1 MTEKDILR
9 AIGGIDPSLILAA
22 ERVQK
27 KISWKK
33 WIATAACFL
42 LIAFVAVGYYNVV
55 LRGANSGDPGP
66 QNYKFSTLAEMNA
79 AIGKE
84 TLCNDNTVICDDDT
98 VIRVSCFEDESGIID
113 LHKPSQLN
121 VIAYDGDIR
130 IEYYIIFGRDDVSQ
144 SYVGGYEEQNLR
156 REINGITVMCFG
168 NREGEATKTV
178 WVSEGCSYA
187 VLAYGAGGDEDFGL
201 QADDL
206 NIIVSGVK

>member
-9 AIGGIDPSLILAA
+9 AIGGIDSALILAA
-22 ERVQK
+22 EKAPK

-98 VIRVSCFEDESGIID
+98 VIRVSCFEDESDIID

-130 IEYYIIFGRDDVSQ
+130 IEYYIIFGRDDVSK

-156 REINGITVMCFG
+156 REINGITVHYSKIFDG
-168 NREGEATKTV
+168 FHHSQAKFI
-178 WVSEGCSYA
+178 Y
-187 VLAYGAGGDEDFGL
+187 GGDLYVIDVTSKEDIHDIQDYIEKILG
-201 QADDL
+201 
-206 NIIVSGVK
+206 

>member
-9 AIGGIDPSLILAA
+9 AIGGIDPSLILDA
-22 ERVQK
+22 EKTPK
-27 KISWKK
+27 KISLKK

-55 LRGANSGDPGP
+55 FRGANAGDPGP

-84 TLCNDNTVICDDDT
+84 TLCNDNNVICDDDT

-121 VIAYDGDIR
+121 IITYDGDIR
-130 IEYYIIFGRDDVSQ
+130 IEYYIIFGRDDVSK
-144 SYVGGYEEQNLR
+144 SYIGGYEEQNLR
-156 REINGITVMCFG
+156 REINGVIVHYSKIFDG
-168 NREGEATKTV
+168 FYHSQAKFI
-178 WVSEGCSYA
+178 Y
-187 VLAYGAGGDEDFGL
+187 GGDLYVIDVTSKEDIHDIQDYIEKILG
-201 QADDL
+201 
-206 NIIVSGVK
+206 

>member
-22 ERVQK
+22 EKVQK

-55 LRGANSGDPGP
+55 FRGANAGDPGP
-66 QNYKFSTLAEMNA
+66 HNYKFSTLAEMNA

-84 TLCNDNTVICDDDT
+84 TLCNDNTVICDDGT

-130 IEYYIIFGRDDVSQ
+130 IEYYIIFGRDDVNQ

-156 REINGITVMCFG
+156 RELNGITVHYSKIFDG
-168 NREGEATKTV
+168 FHHSQAKFI
-178 WVSEGCSYA
+178 Y
-187 VLAYGAGGDEDFGL
+187 GGDLYVVDVTSKEDIHDIQDYIEKILG
-201 QADDL
+201 
-206 NIIVSGVK
+206 

>member
-55 LRGANSGDPGP
+55 FRGANAGDPGP

-98 VIRVSCFEDESGIID
+98 VIQVSCFEDESGIID

-156 REINGITVMCFG
+156 REINGITVHYSKIYDGFHHSQ
-168 NREGEATKTV
+168 AKFI
-178 WVSEGCSYA
+178 YD
-187 VLAYGAGGDEDFGL
+187 GDLYVIDVTSKEDIHDIQDYIDKILG
-201 QADDL
+201 
-206 NIIVSGVK
+206 

>member
-9 AIGGIDPSLILAA
+9 AIGGIDSTLILAA
-22 ERVQK
+22 EKAPK

-84 TLCNDNTVICDDDT
+84 TLCNDSTVICDDDT

-121 VIAYDGDIR
+121 VITYDGDIR
-130 IEYYIIFGRDDVSQ
+130 IEYYIIFGRDDVSK
-144 SYVGGYEEQNLR
+144 SYIGGYEEQNLR
-156 REINGITVMCFG
+156 REINGITVHYSKIFDG
-168 NREGEATKTV
+168 FHHSQAKFI
-178 WVSEGCSYA
+178 Y
-187 VLAYGAGGDEDFGL
+187 GGDLYVIDVTSKEDIHDIQDYIDKILG
-201 QADDL
+201 
-206 NIIVSGVK
+206 